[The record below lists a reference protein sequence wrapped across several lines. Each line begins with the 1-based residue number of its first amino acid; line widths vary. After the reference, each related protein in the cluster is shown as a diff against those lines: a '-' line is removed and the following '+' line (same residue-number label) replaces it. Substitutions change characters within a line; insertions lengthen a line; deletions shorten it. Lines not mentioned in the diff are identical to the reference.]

1 MAASLRRAVGLVLVA
16 GALAALPGPAC
27 AAKAKRPPAS
37 ESTPTRCPTGSAMG
51 PEGTCSRCEATVIK
65 GRDGCGDTNKA
76 CVKRCDGAYQKC
88 LRDPRALDC
97 DKAQE
102 KCAAT
107 CDKARSAC
115 FASKEKA
122 YQDCRAKEGKK
133 R

>member
-1 MAASLRRAVGLVLVA
+1 MGEHLRRAARLLIVVGA
-16 GALAALPGPAC
+16 CALAGSAS
-27 AAKAKRPPAS
+27 AAKAKRPSADPA
-37 ESTPTRCPTGSAMG
+37 PTRCPAGSAMSDD
-51 PEGTCSRCEATVIK
+51 GTCSRCEGAVAK
-65 GRDGCGDTNKA
+65 AREGCGGTQKA
-76 CVKRCDGAYQKC
+76 CIKRCEGAYQKC

-102 KCAAT
+102 GCSTT

-115 FASKEKA
+115 FTSKEKA